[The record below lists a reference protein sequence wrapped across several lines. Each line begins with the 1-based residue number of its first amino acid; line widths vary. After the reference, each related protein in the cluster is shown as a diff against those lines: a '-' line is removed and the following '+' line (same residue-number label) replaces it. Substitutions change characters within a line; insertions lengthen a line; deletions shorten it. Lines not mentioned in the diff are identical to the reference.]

1 MKKLLSL
8 LGWLMFAALG
18 AGLIV
23 IADRQGWLPGSGQKQ
38 VASHCL
44 HELNV
49 QACPFCNPELITKLG
64 DCPDH
69 GVPEALCSRCN
80 PALIPGF
87 KAKGDWCAGHTVPES
102 QCTQCNPQLLTAG
115 TAAEAV
121 MPVNTSGRY
130 SPAAGLPRSR
140 RSPDPACKKHELRVQ
155 FPSSATSK
163 NAGLE
168 FVRVQR
174 REVSHSISCN
184 AEVIYDGNRY
194 ARLVPRAEGVVSQV
208 IKDLGALVAAGDVL
222 AVVDSAELGTAKA
235 EYLQAQ
241 VRASLWERNHK
252 REQVLLKKRAS
263 TERELLEAETQLVES
278 RIFQSSAAQRLKNLG
293 LSETDITE
301 LEKNQDTSSLLNLA
315 APFAGTIVERAAV
328 VGEVAGTT
336 KQLFAIADTSR
347 MWAILDVYEAD
358 LEHVSTGQSVLITVE
373 GSRSTPREGIIT
385 WISAHVDHRTRTLKA
400 RVELAN
406 PDGMLRAGMFSSA
419 LINVWGPAPAIVVPK
434 SAVQWEGCCNVVFVK
449 ISDVQFEP
457 RKVRLGFDT
466 GAWHVVDAGLVAGE
480 QVVTT
485 GSFLLKTELLKGSI
499 GAGCCE
505 IDPGKS

>member
-1 MKKLLSL
+1 MKKYI
-8 LGWLMFAALG
+8 
-18 AGLIV
+18 LIAVTLV
-23 IADRQGWLPGSGQKQ
+23 IAGAVGALLYLNLDRSDESAIPDSQPAFCARHQIAEKD
-38 VASHCL
+38 
-44 HELNV
+44 
-49 QACPFCNPELITKLG
+49 CPWCDPSLVEKLG
-64 DCPDH
+64 MCPGH

-87 KAKGDWCAGHTVPES
+87 KAEGDWCEGHAVPES
-102 QCTQCNPQLLTAG
+102 QCTQCNPQLLSAG
-115 TAAEAV
+115 TAAE
-121 MPVNTSGRY
+121 PVTSVNASGRY
-130 SPAAGLPRSR
+130 VPAAVLPRSR

-155 FPSSATSK
+155 FPSSATAK
-163 NAGLE
+163 IAGLE
-168 FVRVQR
+168 FVRAQL

-184 AEVIYDGNRY
+184 AEVLYDGNRY
-194 ARLVPRAEGVVSQV
+194 ARLVSRAEGVVSQV
-208 IKDLGALVAAGDVL
+208 IKDLGDLVAAGDVL
-222 AVVDSAELGTAKA
+222 AVMDSAELSTAKA

-241 VRASLWERNHK
+241 ARASLWERNHK
-252 REQVLLKKRAS
+252 REQVLLKKKAS

-293 LSETDITE
+293 LSETDVTG
-301 LEKNQDTSSLLNLA
+301 LKKNQDTSSLLDLA

-358 LEHVSTGQSVLITVE
+358 LEHVRTGQSVLITVE
-373 GSRSTPREGIIT
+373 GSRSAPCEGIIT

-449 ISDVQFEP
+449 ISDTQFEP
-457 RKVRLGFDT
+457 RKVRIGFDT
-466 GAWHVVDAGLVAGE
+466 GPWLVVEAGLGAGE

-505 IDPGKS
+505 IEPGKS